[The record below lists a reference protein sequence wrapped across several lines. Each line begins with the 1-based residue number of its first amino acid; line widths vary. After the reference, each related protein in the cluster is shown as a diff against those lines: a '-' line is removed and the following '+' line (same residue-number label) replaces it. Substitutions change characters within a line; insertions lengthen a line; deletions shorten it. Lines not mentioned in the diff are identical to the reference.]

1 MDTPLLA
8 RTVRPVVLMA
18 GLILP
23 TSCAKAPP
31 KPDRLAT
38 HPVSGSLLIDGV
50 PALRAAITFHRTTPW
65 PDGKACGPSAMTDDN
80 GSFRM
85 TTFRVYDGVPVGEYK
100 VTIVAEYA
108 EKGGTEVPVP
118 DLLKGK
124 YSDREKTP
132 LSVTIREGE
141 NELEQFDLASQ

>member
-1 MDTPLLA
+1 MNTLRLTG
-8 RTVRPVVLMA
+8 TVRPAALLA

-23 TSCAKAPP
+23 LACAKAPP
-31 KPDRLAT
+31 KPERLPT
-38 HPVSGSLLIDGV
+38 HPVAGSLLIDGV
-50 PALRAAITFHRTTPW
+50 PAVRAAITFHRTTPW

-100 VTIVAEYA
+100 VTILAEYVTKDGA
-108 EKGGTEVPVP
+108 DVPVP

-132 LSVTIREGE
+132 LSVRIQEGE
-141 NELEQFDLASQ
+141 NELDQFDLTTQ

>member
-1 MDTPLLA
+1 MDTPLLI
-8 RTVRPVVLMA
+8 RTARPVALLA
-18 GLILP
+18 GLVLP
-23 TSCAKAPP
+23 LACAKTPP

-100 VTIVAEYA
+100 VTIVAEYVD
-108 EKGGTEVPVP
+108 KGGADVSVP

-132 LSVTIREGE
+132 LSVTVREGE
-141 NELEQFDLASQ
+141 NELDQFDLTTQ